1 MKPSSQIIN
10 QNVESLLV
18 GARPPAVGSEKGSA
32 VFREVAHAPVMGRS
46 EISLESIKP
55 KIMSPSPKPSE
66 TAGFETRER
75 GFEPEGSA
83 DVTPPFSE
91 SNSNNSTPAY
101 VR

>member
-10 QNVESLLV
+10 QKVESLLV
-18 GARPPAVGSEKGSA
+18 GARPPAIGSEKGSA
-32 VFREVAHAPVMGRS
+32 VFREVAHAPVMGHS
-46 EISLESIKP
+46 EISLESIKS
-55 KIMSPSPKPSE
+55 KIMAPSPKPSE
-66 TAGFETRER
+66 TTGFEPRDR

-83 DVTPPFSE
+83 DITPPFSE